1 MIVYDYKE
9 CLVEKRELVILGAGP
24 AGLTAAIYGKRAG
37 LDTLLIERGLPGGQ
51 IATTADVEN
60 WPGITKISG
69 MDLAQS
75 LYDHAAHFEAE
86 LRATELL
93 GLDVDGDTK
102 IIRTEKGDIEA
113 KAVIIAVGARHKPLG
128 CPGEAEF
135 SGKGVSY
142 CAVCDAAFYRN
153 EEVAVIGG
161 GNTAVEEAEYLTRFA
176 SKVYLVHR
184 REELRADRMVADRV
198 LANPKIV
205 PVWNSVVERIEGGAG
220 VDKVVI
226 KNTKTNAV
234 SELAVTGVFIFVGT
248 LPNTSFLGSVV
259 HMTPD
264 GWITTKDENMQTS
277 VPGIFAAGDVRDTEL
292 RQMVTAA
299 ADGARAAMAAY
310 RYIVSH

>member
-1 MIVYDYKE
+1 M
-9 CLVEKRELVILGAGP
+9 EKRELVILGAGP

-51 IATTADVEN
+51 VATTADVEN

-86 LRATELL
+86 LRAAELL
-93 GLDVDGDTK
+93 GVKVQDKAK
-102 IIRTEKGDIEA
+102 IIHTDKGDVEA

-142 CAVCDAAFYRN
+142 CAVCDGAFYRN

-176 SKVYLVHR
+176 SKVYIIHR
-184 REELRADRMVADRV
+184 RDELRADRMVADRV

-205 PVWNSVVERIEGGAG
+205 PVWNSLVQSIEGASG
-220 VDKVVI
+220 VEKVVL
-226 KNTKTNAV
+226 KNAKTDAI
-234 SELAVTGVFIFVGT
+234 SELPVTGVFIFVGT
-248 LPNTSFLGSVV
+248 LPNTQFLGPVV
-259 HMTPD
+259 DMTPD
-264 GWITTKDENMQTS
+264 GWIITKNEDMATS
-277 VPGIFAAGDVRDTEL
+277 VPGIFAAGDVRETEL

-299 ADGARAAMAAY
+299 ADGARAAMSAY
-310 RYIVSH
+310 RYIVSL

>member
-1 MIVYDYKE
+1 MVLKHKE
-9 CLVEKRELVILGAGP
+9 SAVEKRELVILGAGP

-51 IATTADVEN
+51 VATTADVEN

-75 LYDHAAHFEAE
+75 LYDHATHFEAE
-86 LRATELL
+86 LRAAELL
-93 GLDVDGDTK
+93 GVEVKGNTK
-102 IIRTEKGDIEA
+102 IIRTDKGDVEA

-176 SKVYLVHR
+176 SKVYIIHR
-184 REELRADRMVADRV
+184 RDELRADRMIADRV
-198 LANPKIV
+198 LANPKVV
-205 PVWNSVVERIEGGAG
+205 PVWDTLVQSIEGASG
-220 VDKVVI
+220 VEKVVL
-226 KNTKTNAV
+226 KNVKTDAV
-234 SELAVTGVFIFVGT
+234 SELPVTGVFVFVGT
-248 LPNTSFLGSVV
+248 LPNTEFLGPVV
-259 HMTPD
+259 DMTPD
-264 GWITTKDENMQTS
+264 GWIITKDEDMATS
-277 VPGIFAAGDVRDTEL
+277 VPGVFAAGDVRDTEL

-299 ADGARAAMAAY
+299 ADGARAAMSAY
-310 RYIVSH
+310 RYVVSL